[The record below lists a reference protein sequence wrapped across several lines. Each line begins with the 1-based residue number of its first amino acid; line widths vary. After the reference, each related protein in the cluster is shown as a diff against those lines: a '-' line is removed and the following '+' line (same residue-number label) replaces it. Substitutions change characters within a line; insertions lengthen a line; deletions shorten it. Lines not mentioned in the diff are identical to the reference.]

1 MTVKHV
7 SLFGKEVG
15 EKSDKKKRVCLD
27 CYQGKK
33 VANPELLQRVAMEHN
48 HEEDVDD
55 NANMLLQGFSNF
67 ANTTGKIG
75 KGLGTKTLQLGEG
88 VMKGTA
94 DVTMGVAKGGLIV
107 GKGVGNVGGELWNVT
122 KKGIKGLVQGKY
134 TIEVP
139 LERSMNKKFV
149 DRPEIRRSK
158 ATKLISLAG
167 EKIKSH

>member
-1 MTVKHV
+1 MAIKHV
-7 SLFGKEVG
+7 SLFGSEFG
-15 EKSDKKKRVCLD
+15 EKSSKKKRVCLP

-33 VANPELLQRVAMEHN
+33 TANPELIARVAMEH
-48 HEEDVDD
+48 EEDVDE
-55 NANMLLQGFSNF
+55 NANLILQGFSTI

-88 VMKGTA
+88 VIKGTA
-94 DVTMGVAKGGLIV
+94 DVGMGVANGGLAV

-149 DRPEIRRSK
+149 DRPEIMRSK
-158 ATKLISLAG
+158 ATKLIALDC
-167 EKIKSH
+167 KIKSH